1 MSTENKLKPCPFCGL
16 QSDTDW
22 EDTLY
27 TSGSGWREVQFGERK
42 IRHYM
47 GRKDY
52 HEWQGACYE
61 INCAVTY
68 GGCGVNISADSIP
81 EVIQKWNR
89 RVE

>member
-1 MSTENKLKPCPFCGL
+1 MTDNKLKPCPFCGM

-27 TSGSGWREVQFGERK
+27 PSGSGWREVQFGERK

-52 HEWQGACYE
+52 HKWQGTCYE

-68 GGCGVNISADSIP
+68 GGCGANVSADSIP
-81 EVIQKWNR
+81 EVINKWNR
-89 RVE
+89 RVDD